1 MLLFIYI
8 VVLSTV
14 DSAVRVVVRFVVHNT
29 ESAITEEF
37 SMGGGI
43 YHLRFVESATS
54 VAGVCTTVLQNRSV
68 AS

>member
-37 SMGGGI
+37 SMGGE
-43 YHLRFVESATS
+43 FTTS
-54 VAGVCTTVLQNRSV
+54 VLWNPPPPWQEFVPRSCRT
-68 AS
+68 AP